1 MTAQAFVHCYNSIAG
16 FTQGVL
22 VLEEV
27 MTMDTGILHAI
38 SSRKRMGV
46 QFIILGDRNQHPAIG
61 DSFNGM
67 DCDEDSVMARGGE
80 DRENNNWIKTMCDC
94 NRLHLTEPKRCAED
108 DPLWDFYS
116 SIRMPTKGVD
126 DGGYR
131 YDLDLEDKIEI
142 AKEMFPYKKPTQWN
156 LTMSHYT
163 RKRINTIM
171 NSNGAKKSK
180 DKILIEKSER
190 PSPNEPQ
197 EYWLY
202 PGLIL
207 IAYIS
212 QGKAGGIHNGQLFE
226 TQWFDEAKVYLRDI
240 ESNDMYEL
248 TLEFVKHNLRLG
260 FAFTNVGCQGRSLG
274 NFASSDGAFPEPE
287 RGITVWDTD
296 SKHFELAHLFTGTSR
311 SRSGELLQVV

>member
-1 MTAQAFVHCYNSIAG
+1 
-16 FTQGVL
+16 
-22 VLEEV
+22 
-27 MTMDTGILHAI
+27 
-38 SSRKRMGV
+38 
-46 QFIILGDRNQHPAIG
+46 
-61 DSFNGM
+61 
-67 DCDEDSVMARGGE
+67 
-80 DRENNNWIKTMCDC
+80 
-94 NRLHLTEPKRCAED
+94 
-108 DPLWDFYS
+108 
-116 SIRMPTKGVD
+116 MPTKGVD

-248 TLEFVKHNLRLG
+248 TLELVKHNLRLG